1 MSDVQWTLWVF
12 AGPGAFSG
20 LIQDGRDLTHQSASP
35 GDPPPLGPVLA
46 RVLEPGF
53 VMPAG
58 SRLLAEV
65 TGAPTLLQELTDQ
78 WPSARLVLEAG
89 QALAEPERMLVP
101 SDPADPGMRDLRSFL
116 EWAESKTPPDC
127 KRALVL
133 LGDVSR
139 AIGDLEAPAGALGP
153 GRPTYPSRVV
163 IRKDSNAPTEYMWT
177 SSGWLGGSSGPMT
190 SEQLY
195 AKAREVEQVP
205 DNVTGHV
212 PTLSERDPWLDA
224 LLLLK
229 AYTGVSDADT
239 ANRSLEPDAPR
250 RDGGNARRIDALVT
264 ALATRRSQ
272 GRTSLAIDLIASDD
286 QDLTQLLALRRL
298 APHAQVIFGSPLPQ
312 PIAGRLLADLLEVLA
327 LSPALE
333 PEALAT
339 EAIDRGHQRAS
350 RLMQRSKALLAKQPD
365 GETPRLAAA
374 RALVGGGSE
383 SIAIRSTGIPT
394 IVAALDALADQA
406 LALLDRDSAYG
417 PLLRRGL
424 VAGTGDLGRLT
435 ESMFAIDERYD
446 SLRERAKA
454 LEQAVADATVAHREL
469 HREGSA
475 RTPTLGLALGD
486 IEHGEGSSW
495 RNLLDAVAVD
505 VRSEVERRAQADLEA
520 FAVRSR
526 STSRRARPRGRTV
539 PFVWIE
545 IGATDRDIDLDQL
558 LAKALDEHP
567 ARHVGLVVRGKARM
581 VGGKPGGASVVLA
594 SSESLSIST
603 LARSL
608 REALSH
614 RHREPLAIVVLDDPA
629 LLGLEI
635 AYELR
640 EVAHVLATGTDASSP
655 IPFAALDCLTRELV
669 AQHEADVAR
678 VLERPADGSS
688 TPLAAVWHRDVAKR
702 LADELAARVNASGS
716 SLVGVDLRF
725 IEALCRRF
733 DRVCQIMLDSLGEG
747 VVMAALE
754 AGFREESLIGLINL
768 AQMQQ
773 DPPGIWFYAAK
784 QPHWTWLAD
793 ALYKTMDTVY
803 EWVCWPRRPAGR
815 DRAPLWIGAEP
826 PEHVDG
832 RIHGRYLRITTAAGQ
847 PADYRELAFHQD
859 VRLHALLTAW
869 QLIRGSG
876 ASNPSA
882 LWGLASLGIAFA
894 PAAARRQ
901 YLEHATDGG
910 DAAHY
915 FTAFGPPPL
924 MRLDIEV
931 NASGSGYELR
941 LGSDESAA
949 VLVRHHSTVDLATV
963 DRSLDGLSHAI
974 AHGST
979 TSDGWSYLESL
990 GASLAED
997 VINELH
1003 EQIERERAALLG
1015 TERSRDAHLA
1025 LALPRELMRYPWELM
1040 RLPPRAPGQPHEL
1053 LAERFAVGRQMWSD
1067 RAVRR
1072 IRRDDPIRLLVIGD
1086 PRRPS
1091 GAPLEGAR
1099 TEAEQIVSLCETLVD
1114 ELAGELDFERE
1125 RDAFIGTTMTRAALR
1140 RLVRE
1145 GSYDVLHFAGHGTYD
1160 SRRPEQSGWLL
1171 SDGMLTVTELRNT
1184 LAWTESPPWLIFANA
1199 CNSAMTD
1206 GRAASAYQGELYGMA
1221 ESCIRVGVN
1230 AYIGPLWKVLD
1241 ESACLLA
1248 TELYRNLLLKRS
1260 TIGAALRLA
1269 RVRVRTTWEQRR
1281 GSAGIG
1287 DVSWAG
1293 MVLFG
1298 NPTERINE
1306 TAGS

>member
-20 LIQDGRDLTHQSASP
+20 LLRDGRDLTHQSVSP
-35 GDPPPLGPVLA
+35 GEPLPLGPVLA

-53 VMPAG
+53 VMPFGA
-58 SRLLAEV
+58 RLLAEV
-65 TGAPTLLQELTDQ
+65 TGTPTLLQELTGE
-78 WPSARLVLEAG
+78 WPTARLVLEPE
-89 QALAEPERMLVP
+89 QALVQPDSPDL
-101 SDPADPGMRDLRSFL
+101 GMRDLRSFL

-139 AIGDLEAPAGALGP
+139 AIGSLADPAGTLGP

-163 IRKDSNAPTEYMWT
+163 IRKDSDAPFETYTWT
-177 SSGWLGGSSGPMT
+177 TGGWMSDSSGTLT
-190 SEQLY
+190 SQDLY
-195 AKAREVEQVP
+195 NKAREVEQVP
-205 DNVTGHV
+205 DNVKGEGEAPISSDT
-212 PTLSERDPWLDA
+212 DLDK
-224 LLLLK
+224 LLVLK
-229 AYTGVSDADT
+229 AYTGTGDSNAS
-239 ANRSLEPDAPR
+239 RSLEPDAPR
-250 RDGGNARRIDALVT
+250 RHRGSTRRIDALVT

-272 GRTSLAIDLIASDD
+272 GRTSLPLDLIVSDD

-298 APHAQVIFGSPLPQ
+298 APHARVIFGFPIPQ
-312 PIAGRLLADLLEVLA
+312 PIAGRPLADLLEALA
-327 LSPALE
+327 RSPGLE

-339 EAIDRGHQRAS
+339 EAIGLEHQRAS
-350 RLMQRSKALLAKQPD
+350 RLMQRSKTLLAKNPG
-365 GETPRLAAA
+365 GEPQRLAAA
-374 RALVGGGSE
+374 RLLVGSGSE
-383 SIAIRSTGIPT
+383 SFAIRSQGIPP
-394 IVAALDALADQA
+394 IVAALDALADRA
-406 LALLDRDSAYG
+406 LALLDSDRDSAYG
-417 PLLRRGL
+417 PRLRRGL

-446 SLRERAKA
+446 SLRECAKA
-454 LEQAVADATVAHREL
+454 LERAVRDATVAHREL
-469 HREGSA
+469 HRDGSTRA
-475 RTPTLGLALGD
+475 PTLGLALGD
-486 IEHGEGSSW
+486 AEHGEDSSW
-495 RNLLDAVAVD
+495 RNLLDAVAMD
-505 VRSEVERRAQADLEA
+505 VHSEVERRVQADLEA
-520 FAVRSR
+520 FVACSR
-526 STSRRARPRGRTV
+526 GTSRRAQPRGRTL
-539 PFVWIE
+539 PFCWIE
-545 IGATDRDIDLDQL
+545 VGAIDRDVELDEL

-567 ARHVGLVVRGKARM
+567 ARHVGLVIRGKARM
-581 VGGKPGGASVVLA
+581 VRGKPGGASVVL
-594 SSESLSIST
+594 SSGESLSISA
-603 LARSL
+603 LARCL

-614 RHREPLAIVVLDDPA
+614 RHLEPLTMVVLDDPA

-640 EVAHVLATGTDASSP
+640 EVTHVLATGTDVSSP
-655 IPFAALDCLTRELV
+655 IPLAALDCLTRELV
-669 AQHEADVAR
+669 AQHEADVAEG
-678 VLERPADGSS
+678 LERPADGSS
-688 TPLAAVWHRDVAKR
+688 TPLASAWHRDVAKR
-702 LADELAARVNASGS
+702 LADELAARVP
-716 SLVGVDLRF
+716 SLVGIDLRL

-733 DRVCQIMLDSLGEG
+733 DRVCQIMFDSLDDG
-747 VVMAALE
+747 VVIAALE
-754 AGFREESLIGLINL
+754 AGFREESLIELINV
-768 AQMQQ
+768 AQMRE
-773 DPPGIWFYAAK
+773 DPPGIWFYAANEK
-784 QPHWTWLAD
+784 HWTWLAD
-793 ALYKTMDTVY
+793 VLYKTMDTVY

-815 DRAPLWIGAEP
+815 DRAPLWIGVEP

-832 RIHGRYLRITTAAGQ
+832 RVHGRYLRITTAAGQ

-869 QLIRGSG
+869 QLIRESG
-876 ASNPSA
+876 ASNPSV

-894 PAAARRQ
+894 PAAARRKH
-901 YLEHATDGG
+901 LEHAIDGG

-949 VLVRHHSTVDLATV
+949 VLVRHDSTVDLATV

-974 AHGST
+974 ANGST

-1025 LALPRELMRYPWELM
+1025 LALPRDLMRYPWELM
-1040 RLPPRAPGQPHEL
+1040 RLPPRVPGQPHEL

-1072 IRRDDPIRLLVIGD
+1072 IRRDDPIRLLIIGD

-1206 GRAASAYQGELYGMA
+1206 GRAASAYQGEIYGMA